1 MNKYKKLIS
10 GVGENYRLMQ
20 SEFEREVKEKT
31 INMRVNFRKN
41 EEKILRRYLEL
52 KDLTFSYDWAKYE
65 YLIKDKMGRTI
76 RLPQHIFL
84 QDNFSEIAIS
94 EIEKHL
100 GGNHE

>member
-1 MNKYKKLIS
+1 MNKYKKLIA
-10 GVGENYRLMQ
+10 GLGKDYRLMQ
-20 SEFEREVKEKT
+20 SELEREIKEKT

-41 EEKILRRYLEL
+41 EEKILKRYLEL
-52 KDLTFSYDWAKYE
+52 KDLTFSYDWAKFE
-65 YLIKDKMGRTI
+65 YIIKDKMGRTI

-84 QDNFSEIAIS
+84 QDNFSEIAID